1 MRRRFGGVRVLRGGR
16 RHAVGLAQRGQLGGA
31 EHHRQPR
38 AQDARRRLPRR
49 AVEPRKS
56 QSQTATRGA
65 ATPTPAKLSYK
76 DKYAL
81 ENLPKRIAALHDEIT
96 AHNKVLADGALFSRN
111 PHTFEAAA
119 TGLKQAEAAL
129 EAAEDQW
136 LTLELAREEA
146 ENP

>member
-1 MRRRFGGVRVLRGGR
+1 MASRSVD
-16 RHAVGLAQRGQLGGA
+16 LAREVSMELA
-31 EHHRQPR
+31 DSV
-38 AQDARRRLPRR
+38 A
-49 AVEPRKS
+49 
-56 QSQTATRGA
+56 SQTA
-65 ATPTPAKLSYK
+65 LQ
-76 DKYAL
+76 
-81 ENLPKRIAALHDEIT
+81 DEIM